1 MQLSEEE
8 KNEFCARM
16 GENLKRLR
24 RIGGLTQNDLEER
37 SGISKER
44 ISKMESGAFIMRWVQ
59 FNSFLMVFMNISATK
74 DYLLSS
80 GILTPRLLQTL
91 QGKAEDVMP
100 DIDVPTSAILA
111 QNFYST
117 FQNSRDGDSLRKE
130 TDKSMNQA

>member
-1 MQLSEEE
+1 
-8 KNEFCARM
+8 M

-44 ISKMESGAFIMRWVQ
+44 ISRMESGAFIMRWAQ

-80 GILTPRLLQTL
+80 GILTPRLLQAL
-91 QGKAEDVMP
+91 QGKEADVMP
-100 DIDVPTSAILA
+100 DIDVSASAVLT
-111 QNFYST
+111 QNFYSS
-117 FQNSRDGDSLRKE
+117 FRSDKDSSSRVETSGD
-130 TDKSMNQA
+130 A

>member
-1 MQLSEEE
+1 MIQLSEQE
-8 KNEFCARM
+8 KREFCARM
-16 GENLKRLR
+16 GGNLKRLR

-44 ISKMESGAFIMRWVQ
+44 ISKMESGAVIMRWVQ

-91 QGKAEDVMP
+91 QGKEDDVMP
-100 DIDVPTSAILA
+100 DIDVPVSTVLS

-117 FQNSRDGDSLRKE
+117 FRSEKASSE
-130 TDKSMNQA
+130 A